1 MQKFHVGV
9 QTELAKIRKE
19 KDILEK
25 GLDGCFHHELRS
37 EINLYVSSRI
47 RRCIMSASCAV
58 VELSRNSLAI
68 LCAALLEHAERL
80 EDLFRPSWPNAG
92 EIQDKMYHLVDT
104 FMVNGVDQKWFS
116 GYAQVEGVEVMFT
129 TPEIRAVSLGF
140 SLSVCNDVSTNKIFA
155 ITSLQ
160 AEGKVIISCVCA
172 AHEKYQSSPPDWQD
186 VSVRG
191 CRR

>member
-1 MQKFHVGV
+1 M

-25 GLDGCFHHELRS
+25 GLDGCFCHNLRG

-47 RRCIMSASCAV
+47 RWCIMSASHVV
-58 VELSRNSLAI
+58 VELSRNSLTI
-68 LCAALLEHAERL
+68 LRVALLEHAERL
-80 EDLFRPSWPNAG
+80 EDFLRPSWPKVG

-104 FMVNGVDQKWFS
+104 LMVNGVDQKWFS

-140 SLSVCNDVSTNKIFA
+140 SLSVCDDVLTNRIFA

-160 AEGKVIISCVCA
+160 AAGKVIISCICT

-186 VSVRG
+186 VIVRG
-191 CRR
+191 